1 MANTQT
7 YLPSP
12 AAAASRAM
20 YAART
25 KQASLFSWAK
35 DDPGYDGLTRTESQH
50 TQTKQQFTDLLLRLG
65 MAGVGTG
72 IAARGIPALLNA
84 LSSPAEHDP
93 EAYTSPIPTPLA
105 IPTKPKAKP
114 KPRLLAKQAGVG
126 DAYTAFRD
134 WLARSLPNS
143 PNPDYANSSIGMP
156 LAVGAPIAA
165 AAGGWALTDHVLKRK
180 RQADADDEMAEAE
193 RDYESAIS
201 DQYAQGISQKRAAAV
216 SPAAASI
223 DAVFSAYL
231 TKQAVESGE
240 GVLGTIQSVYE
251 NLLGKANVDTGK
263 GLFNTA
269 MAATLLGGGALG
281 YKWQKDRGA
290 EAALNAAIRE
300 RARRRQATSP
310 VRMTMRRLSQSEPI
324 EA

>member
-1 MANTQT
+1 MANTRT

-12 AAAASRAM
+12 AAAASRVM

-25 KQASLFSWAK
+25 KQASSLAGWFKPEA
-35 DDPGYDGLTRTESQH
+35 DGLQLND
-50 TQTKQQFTDLLLRLG
+50 TQQLETKKNFTDLLLRLG

-84 LSSPAEHDP
+84 LSPPAEHDP
-93 EAYTSPIPTPLA
+93 EAYTSPIPTSLA

-114 KPRLLAKQAGVG
+114 KQRLLAKQAGAG
-126 DAYTAFRD
+126 EAYTAFRD
-134 WLARSLPNS
+134 WLAKSLPNS
-143 PNPDYANSSIGMP
+143 VNPDYSHSSIGMP

-201 DQYAQGISQKRAAAV
+201 DQYARGISQKRAAAV

-231 TKQAVESGE
+231 TKQAIESGE
-240 GVLGTIQSVYE
+240 GVLGTIQSIYE
-251 NLLGKANVDTGK
+251 TLAGKKNVDSSK

-281 YKWQKDRGA
+281 YKWQKGRGA